1 MTALPPWF
9 ERAFP
14 GGYPAELLPSLVSRL
29 RGAVPRVRAEIAA
42 TPPERLTVP
51 RDGQW
56 SPQRHVG
63 HLIDLEALWLQ
74 RLDDYAGCARVLTPA
89 DVTNRRTHEADHDAR
104 SIAAVVEGFARVRGE
119 LVGRVEGW
127 TTAACERTARH
138 PRLDQP
144 MRAIDLLLF
153 VAEHDDHH
161 LARLTELRS

>member
-9 ERAFP
+9 ERSFP

-29 RGAVPRVRAEIAA
+29 RGAVARVRAEVAA
-42 TPPERLTVP
+42 TPPERLTVA
-51 RDGQW
+51 RDGDW

-63 HLIDLEALWLQ
+63 HLIDLEALWLA
-74 RLDDYAGCARVLTPA
+74 RLDDLDRGEPVFTAA
-89 DVTNRRTHEADHDAR
+89 DVTNRRTHEADHDTR
-104 SIAAVVEGFARVRGE
+104 PITRLVEGFAQVRAE

-127 TTAACERTARH
+127 DRGACERTARH

-161 LARLTELRS
+161 LARLTELRR